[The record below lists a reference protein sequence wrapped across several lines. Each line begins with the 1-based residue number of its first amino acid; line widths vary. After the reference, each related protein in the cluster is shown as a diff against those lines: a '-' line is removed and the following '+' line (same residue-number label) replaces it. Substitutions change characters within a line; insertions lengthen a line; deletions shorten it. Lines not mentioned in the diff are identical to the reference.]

1 MHAVLNACGWECL
14 FVEGARAGQDS
25 LVACLPTR
33 PTHPVSVRHPITALG
48 YFYMMLKK
56 LSLAISL
63 ALAGT
68 AAIASG
74 TSFDNFTPMAGDVGE
89 ATLPE
94 SAPYRL
100 SSDNFSQMTIVARDP
115 AQAERFDS
123 GNYDMHTLNESGP
136 DAGRFLFT
144 VYETG
149 QAGIQRTDLR
159 TMQTTTIWA
168 APAPGSHVAFDASR
182 WTPWGSFLTAEESWS
197 DNPASPSIY
206 GRLFE
211 VTNPLAA
218 PADIEI
224 KHRDILPRVS
234 HEGLAFDKKNNLYFI
249 DERNGSHIFKFTSV
263 NPRASTGDEFFAQGQ
278 TFVLRVGD
286 GTVKEATGAA
296 TWVPLTDRYGA
307 PLDGAVV
314 VIDPNGLKAIDGR
327 ATPKLPAFRGTGFD
341 RPEDLEIRTLRNG
354 RQQLFVA
361 TTTNHKV
368 FSIDLRSNTVKL
380 FASRDTLDMA
390 TGAAAGSAFTNPD
403 NLAIDA
409 EGNMYIVEDQPGG
422 VEDIWFAKD
431 EDMDGV
437 AEAIGKWASLSTKGA
452 ESTGLYFDP
461 FRPNVA
467 FINVQHPDSGVDRT
481 IMISTPCPKAGNE
494 HDDQGHHYGHDKH
507 NAWKGWN

>member
-1 MHAVLNACGWECL
+1 
-14 FVEGARAGQDS
+14 
-25 LVACLPTR
+25 
-33 PTHPVSVRHPITALG
+33 
-48 YFYMMLKK
+48 MMLKK
-56 LSLAISL
+56 LSFAIGL
-63 ALAGT
+63 ALAAP
-68 AAIASG
+68 AAFASG
-74 TSFDNFTPMAGDVGE
+74 SSFDRFIPMTGDVGE

-94 SAPYRL
+94 AAPYKL
-100 SSDNFSQMTIVARDP
+100 SSPYISQMTIVARDP
-115 AQAERFDS
+115 SQANRFDS
-123 GNYDMHTLNESGP
+123 GNYDMHTLNENGP

-144 VYETG
+144 PFETSQG
-149 QAGIQRTDLR
+149 GIQRTDLR
-159 TMQTTTIWA
+159 TMVTTTIWHA
-168 APAPGSHVAFDASR
+168 ANPGDAVAMDASR
-182 WTPWGSFLTAEESWS
+182 WTPWGSFLTGEESWS
-197 DNPASPSIY
+197 DPGAATSKY

-211 VTNPLAA
+211 VTNPLAD

-286 GTVKEATGAA
+286 GTIKEATGAA

-327 ATPKLPAFRGTGFD
+327 ATPKLPAFLGTGFD
-341 RPEDLEIRTLRNG
+341 RPEDMEIKTLRNG
-354 RQQLFVA
+354 RQQLYVA

-368 FSIDLRSNTVKL
+368 FSIDLSTNMVKL

-390 TGAAAGSAFTNPD
+390 TGAAAGNAFTNPD

-409 EGNMYIVEDQPGG
+409 EGNIYIVEDQPGG
-422 VEDIWFAKD
+422 VEDIWFAMD
-431 EDMDGV
+431 RNDDGV
-437 AEAIGKWASLSTKGA
+437 AEAIGKWASLSTAGA

-467 FINVQHPDSGVDRT
+467 YINVQHPDSGVDRT
-481 IMISTPCPKAGNE
+481 IMFSTPCPKAANE
-494 HDDQGHHYGHDKH
+494 HDDHGHHYGHDKH